1 MAAAGPRFVFG
12 APVYGVDVDA
22 NTRCGHYHGRQD
34 VVALRFK
41 CCGRWYPCRQCH
53 DAGERHAAAVWPLP
67 EHDARAVLC
76 GACGYRL
83 QIAEY
88 LSAGAQCSYCG
99 AAFNPG
105 CANHYHL
112 YFERPGG

>member
-12 APVYGVDVDA
+12 APVYGEGVDA
-22 NTRCGHYHGRQD
+22 NTRCAHYHGAQD

-41 CCGRWYPCRQCH
+41 CCGRWYPCRLCH
-53 DAGERHAAAVWPLP
+53 DASERHAAAVWPRH
-67 EHDARAVLC
+67 ERGERAVLC

-83 QIAEY
+83 RIAEY
-88 LSAGAQCSYCG
+88 LSAGSKCSCCG

-112 YFERPGG
+112 YFEMPGG